1 MLRLK
6 YFLLAACAIVVLL
19 HIWGAVYPS
28 HDNWGVH
35 FFGFYDVWISISA
48 LALVILFTIPKVQS
62 FVIRYIDR
70 FARILRK
77 LPFPIIFVL
86 ISAIL
91 IGLIYLFSA
100 KLHLLGDG
108 AILLRSVSRGI
119 TGDEIT
125 LSFRNQPL
133 MFWIYR
139 TAMALHPFEA
149 APNPYTVYYAI
160 DIIAALSFLALV
172 FWSLRYSQQPFVER
186 VLLGC
191 FLVFSAGTQF
201 FFGYVENYV
210 LQYVMTAAYALTGWF
225 TLEKRV
231 SIIIPILCFILLVML
246 HLGDLVYLPSLI
258 LLIVFKLKK
267 NKLQAALFLFIIGI
281 AGAAIMYF
289 VGFNLI
295 DMTRHLKT
303 GSVDFLQPFTAIGGG
318 FPYPMFSFAHLLDW
332 FNDLMLAAPFGLVIA
347 VILILILPAERRW
360 KNPVLLFLLVTTFSG
375 LLFTWVINS
384 GLGLARDWDLFASF
398 FMPLTILSFYLLN
411 QPIEILLRR
420 NIIFLIVVILL
431 IHTASWIGVNASPD
445 KHLTRMQS
453 LNDPKYLSRG
463 TQLTYNESLANF
475 FFDNQRYGD
484 ARIYYERYMVI
495 DSMNPRIIGNI
506 ADVFRK
512 LDEREK
518 YFYMLNRAVANN
530 SPDPGVYSNLG
541 VEYANRR
548 DTARAIQLNEK
559 AIAINPTMQKAHA
572 NLGILYMST
581 KNYKLADQ
589 HFTAAIN
596 LGMRE
601 PVLFRY
607 AGDLCTLTGDY
618 GRALEY
624 YDTYLSSNP
633 ADKRVQQM
641 RNEIFKNSRAGQQK
655 P

>member
-1 MLRLK
+1 MKSAQKIIFTVCGIIL
-6 YFLLAACAIVVLL
+6 LL
-19 HIWGAVYPS
+19 HVWGAINPT

-35 FFGFYDVWISISA
+35 FFGFYDVWISA
-48 LALVILFTIPKVQS
+48 VAFALVILCTIPKVQTS
-62 FVIRYIDR
+62 AIRYIDR
-70 FARILRK
+70 FARSFRK
-77 LPFPIIFVL
+77 LPFPIVFVL
-86 ISAIL
+86 ISSAL
-91 IGLIYLFSA
+91 IGLIYLFPA

-108 AILLRSVSRGI
+108 AILLRSVSLGI

-139 TAMALHPFEA
+139 TAMALHPFET

-160 DIIAALSFLALV
+160 DILAALGFLALV

-191 FLVFSAGTQF
+191 FLIFSAGTQF

-210 LQYVMTAAYALTGWF
+210 LQYVMTAAYAITGWL

-258 LLIVFKLKK
+258 SLIVLKWKK
-267 NKLQAALFLFIIGI
+267 NKLYAALFLFIVGI
-281 AGAAIMYF
+281 AGAVIMYF
-289 VGFNLI
+289 IGFNLI

-318 FPYPMFSFAHLLDW
+318 FPYPMFSFVHLIDW
-332 FNDLMLAAPFGLVIA
+332 FNDLMLAAPFGLFLV
-347 VILILILPAERRW
+347 VLFVLILPTERRW
-360 KNPVLLFLLVTTFSG
+360 KNPILLFLLVTTLSG
-375 LLFTWVINS
+375 FVFTWIINS
-384 GLGLARDWDLFASF
+384 GIGLARDWDLFAGF

-411 QPIEILLRR
+411 QPLEMPLRR
-420 NIIFLIVVILL
+420 NIIFLTVVILFV
-431 IHTASWIGVNASPD
+431 HTASWIGVNATPD
-445 KHLTRMQS
+445 KHLARMQT
-453 LNDPKYLSRG
+453 LNNPKYLSKG
-463 TQLTYNESLANF
+463 TQLAYNESLANF
-475 FFDNQRYGD
+475 FFDNQRYND
-484 ARIYYERYMVI
+484 ARVYYERYMVI

-512 LDEREK
+512 SGERDK
-518 YFYMLNRAVANN
+518 YFYMLKRAVAAN

-548 DTARAIQLNEK
+548 DTALAIELNEK
-559 AIAINPTMQKAHA
+559 AIIINPAMQKAHA
-572 NLGILYMST
+572 NLGILYMSQ
-581 KNYKLADQ
+581 KNYKLAEL
-589 HFTAAIN
+589 HFTTALN

-607 AGDLCTLTGDY
+607 MGDLSLLFNDY
-618 GRALEY
+618 KRAIQN
-624 YDTYLSSNP
+624 YDLYLASKPSDERIRQIR
-633 ADKRVQQM
+633 AQVYQSLRVGQLKR
-641 RNEIFKNSRAGQQK
+641 
-655 P
+655 